1 MSKNGSP
8 RPENHV
14 IVLFG
19 ATGDLARRR
28 LLPGLFHLH
37 AAGLLPREYRVIGS
51 SPPANALTDWQ
62 FRERAEQA
70 CADLGVT
77 NPGPGKNTT
86 RDQPERRTPARSPNP
101 GRRGRNGGFGRGRQ
115 GATESGCPMRPRHF
129 EAMVMSGVTGALR
142 GLRTPAPLPPEPRD
156 ARKHRRDRRVA
167 VTDVRN
173 RP

>member
-19 ATGDLARRR
+19 ATGDLARRK

-37 AAGLLPREYRVIGS
+37 AAGLLPREYRIIGS

-70 CADLGVT
+70 CADFGVT
-77 NPGPGKNTT
+77 KPGDPSWPSFAERLSFGAAEPGNTADLEAAIQRAEKEIGGPAAAVRVVQPCT
-86 RDQPERRTPARSPNP
+86 RCVLPRPQLPTRTAS
-101 GRRGRNGGFGRGRQ
+101 
-115 GATESGCPMRPRHF
+115 RP
-129 EAMVMSGVTGALR
+129 VS
-142 GLRTPAPLPPEPRD
+142 
-156 ARKHRRDRRVA
+156 
-167 VTDVRN
+167 
-173 RP
+173 

>member
-19 ATGDLARRR
+19 ATGDLARRK

-37 AAGLLPREYRVIGS
+37 AAGLLPREYRVIGA

-70 CADLGVT
+70 CADFGIT
-77 NPGPGKNTT
+77 KPGDPSWPSFAERPDDRGK
-86 RDQPERRTPARSPNP
+86 RGGRHGQVEQPP
-101 GRRGRNGGFGRGRQ
+101 GR
-115 GATESGCPMRPRHF
+115 
-129 EAMVMSGVTGALR
+129 
-142 GLRTPAPLPPEPRD
+142 PADLFLGPL
-156 ARKHRRDRRVA
+156 DRRFA
-167 VTDVRN
+167 VCGIPWFGGPD
-173 RP
+173 